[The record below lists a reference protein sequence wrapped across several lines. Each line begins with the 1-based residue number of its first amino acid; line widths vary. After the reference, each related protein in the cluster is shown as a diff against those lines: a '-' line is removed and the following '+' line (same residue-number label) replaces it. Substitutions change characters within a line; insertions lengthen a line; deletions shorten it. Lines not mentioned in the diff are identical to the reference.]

1 MEKKCKLFVAHTND
15 DYEIFYKNSSF
26 NLVVAKKKHGHH
38 WHFFF
43 FLIGGNFVN
52 IFFAESTSSNL
63 FSSYTHDVCE
73 DLYKDS

>member
-1 MEKKCKLFVAHTND
+1 MMIMRSFTKILRLILLWQKKNMAITG
-15 DYEIFYKNSSF
+15 I
-26 NLVVAKKKHGHH
+26 
-38 WHFFF
+38 FFF